1 MENMATQNQIYLC
14 FGKNIQNTCFS
25 NSRSVEQ
32 SVFKHSVPVMKR
44 NLLSLQL
51 SLSYSV
57 PMFVP
62 LKHSYSILFYPLSHH
77 SLCLQVVLQNS
88 SILYFSLLVKLSLP
102 SALNYSSIF
111 MDLSDKNLLV
121 LFYFILSRL
130 NLDFSSPAIDYS
142 FSAL

>member
-1 MENMATQNQIYLC
+1 
-14 FGKNIQNTCFS
+14 
-25 NSRSVEQ
+25 
-32 SVFKHSVPVMKR
+32 
-44 NLLSLQL
+44 
-51 SLSYSV
+51 
-57 PMFVP
+57 MFVP